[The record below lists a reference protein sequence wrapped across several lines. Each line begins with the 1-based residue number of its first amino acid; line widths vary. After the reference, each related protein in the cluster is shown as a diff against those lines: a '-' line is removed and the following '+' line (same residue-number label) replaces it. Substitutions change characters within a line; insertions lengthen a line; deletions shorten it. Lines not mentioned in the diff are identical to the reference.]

1 MTNGAIFHFDE
12 QVVALDEHDLAVL
25 DGDVLGGWPSRRALL
40 RLNLSDRRRGKND
53 TDYPDCQYDPDFDP
67 IA

>member
-1 MTNGAIFHFDE
+1 
-12 QVVALDEHDLAVL
+12 VL
-25 DGDVLGGWPSRRALL
+25 DGDVLGGRPSRRALL

-53 TDYPDCQYDPDFDP
+53 TDYPDCQYDPDFDS

>member
-1 MTNGAIFHFDE
+1 LPSTS
-12 QVVALDEHDLAVL
+12 DLAVL
-25 DGDVLGGWPSRRALL
+25 DGDVLGGRPRRRALL

-53 TDYPDCQYDPDFDP
+53 ADYSDCQYDPDFDP